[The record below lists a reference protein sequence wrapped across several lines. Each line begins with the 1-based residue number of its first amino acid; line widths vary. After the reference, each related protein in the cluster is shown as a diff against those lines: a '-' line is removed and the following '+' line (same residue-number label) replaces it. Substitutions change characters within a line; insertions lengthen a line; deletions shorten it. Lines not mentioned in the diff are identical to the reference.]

1 MTKHKEARKREIG
14 NSLHNILEH
23 TALEK
28 ITIDQICQEAQIHR
42 STFYRY
48 FKDKYDLLEFVF
60 NEMFIARIDYDNVV
74 ESIIRLISSEKE
86 IFRNVFNNNSN
97 GDYYLFGVILK
108 IVSEGIYQA
117 AEDGKLHD
125 VDWLQK
131 RVLQS
136 DHPRLAAE
144 IIAGGLLTGLI
155 HWISTNYEMS
165 EEELANF
172 VVELTRIN

>member
-28 ITIDQICQEAQIHR
+28 ITIDQICKEAQIHR

-48 FKDKYDLLEFVF
+48 FKDKYDLLEFFF

-97 GDYYLFGVILK
+97 GDYYLFGVIL
-108 IVSEGIYQA
+108 
-117 AEDGKLHD
+117 
-125 VDWLQK
+125 
-131 RVLQS
+131 
-136 DHPRLAAE
+136 
-144 IIAGGLLTGLI
+144 
-155 HWISTNYEMS
+155 
-165 EEELANF
+165 
-172 VVELTRIN
+172 